1 MVLIRTFVEDVVVP
15 YYLIYELEIASN
27 IDQSL
32 CPPQF
37 FIWQRE
43 IGKKKS
49 QKQIIV
55 LLIIIFATGILKL
68 PTNSR
73 HEAARWKTVG
83 LWPTVSLPYEKYN
96 SFLMILQKNYNI
108 LFALIV
114 TMHSLSTVSSCEIL
128 QTGRLRGEYPFY
140 YRFLYFVCPNP
151 FRKCS

>member
-1 MVLIRTFVEDVVVP
+1 MPASVF
-15 YYLIYELEIASN
+15 YLAKG
-27 IDQSL
+27 DRQ
-32 CPPQF
+32 
-37 FIWQRE
+37 
-43 IGKKKS
+43 KKITK
-49 QKQIIV
+49 IIII

-68 PTNSR
+68 PTNSK
-73 HEAARWKTVG
+73 HEAALWKTVG
-83 LWPTVSLPYEKYN
+83 LWTTVSLPYEKYN

-108 LFALIV
+108 LFELIV